1 MRDCMNFFGDD
12 LTEEEL
18 EDFDLISLIDFKLEG
33 RKIVEILLWIRAAFS
48 NVAEWNSYQ
57 QELKRG
63 NSINKLDER
72 TENLKRLRAK
82 KLQDLLNYVYN
93 DSNCIR
99 VIADEIG
106 RIEYDP
112 DDDKSRANVVLCLY
126 QIINAIRFIECGNY
140 SNYRKKDETW
150 NIVKEQIGKILCDV
164 EPTDYLL
171 IYTSIHYQHAF
182 LSDIMYFEA
191 FKKQIGKMKDEQLM
205 RFLSE
210 DIDGNTI
217 SDANDDLMVYPN
229 LDDTIFR
236 VIIRRMSKAKSE
248 LVDLFY
254 ASLFDYYLPDNWY
267 LTYPNEKI
275 KRNISYIRDSLLKKY
290 GVSIPYLED
299 EYGIP
304 FEDEYG
310 DYVEKSDEFRAMEIK
325 KMEESDEFK
334 KYTEMLLELSD
345 FEFMKHIIGSNYL
358 IYTEELYGDE
368 EQKFRKII
376 AGLPDDNLAIVLH
389 TVHKVR
395 PSDSPIIG
403 IFIDIAKERGILGKD
418 IEKFSDINFEDDGIN
433 RYEEIAVLYKD
444 MLYFTGG
451 FSIIGVPLDYSG
463 ILVKSSKWI
472 YDIGSSDPEVE
483 EECFRSR
490 EIAEKGYEF

>member
-1 MRDCMNFFGDD
+1 M
-12 LTEEEL
+12 
-18 EDFDLISLIDFKLEG
+18 
-33 RKIVEILLWIRAAFS
+33 
-48 NVAEWNSYQ
+48 
-57 QELKRG
+57 
-63 NSINKLDER
+63 
-72 TENLKRLRAK
+72 
-82 KLQDLLNYVYN
+82 
-93 DSNCIR
+93 
-99 VIADEIG
+99 
-106 RIEYDP
+106 
-112 DDDKSRANVVLCLY
+112 
-126 QIINAIRFIECGNY
+126 
-140 SNYRKKDETW
+140 
-150 NIVKEQIGKILCDV
+150 
-164 EPTDYLL
+164 
-171 IYTSIHYQHAF
+171 
-182 LSDIMYFEA
+182 
-191 FKKQIGKMKDEQLM
+191 
-205 RFLSE
+205 
-210 DIDGNTI
+210 
-217 SDANDDLMVYPN
+217 
-229 LDDTIFR
+229 
-236 VIIRRMSKAKSE
+236 
-248 LVDLFY
+248 
-254 ASLFDYYLPDNWY
+254 
-267 LTYPNEKI
+267 
-275 KRNISYIRDSLLKKY
+275 LKKY

-304 FEDEYG
+304 FEDEDG

-433 RYEEIAVLYKD
+433 KYEEIAVLYKD

-451 FSIIGVPLDYSG
+451 FSIIGVPLDYSE
-463 ILVKSSKWI
+463 ILVKSRKWI

-483 EECFRSR
+483 DEYFRSR
-490 EIAEKGYEF
+490 EIAEKGYEFFKFLIDIMKMPDKDFLENLKYFYDKCLVTGSHNAKSYDEEFLFLMNLEPEKLEKIIEKNKKDNEKNYLKYLIYIFRRRILDLNSKYAGDAFNIYNKGNKDSEFRTALELFVREALKKQIKERQGESNLEELDGQER